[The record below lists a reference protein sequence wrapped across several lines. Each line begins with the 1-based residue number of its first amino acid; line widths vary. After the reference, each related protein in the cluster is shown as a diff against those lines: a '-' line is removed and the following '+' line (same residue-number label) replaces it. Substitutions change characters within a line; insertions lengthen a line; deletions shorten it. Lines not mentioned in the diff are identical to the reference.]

1 MLLQS
6 CAEPNS
12 IKFDFGATA
21 ASDGVLA
28 STFIREPRGKQF
40 AKKICVLNSRT
51 LSEGCANI
59 LQLLGN
65 KFIRC
70 LHLDRLSPVKGKS
83 RQLR

>member
-1 MLLQS
+1 MPLHS

-28 STFIREPRGKQF
+28 SNFIREPHGKQF

-51 LSEGCANI
+51 LSKSESCGLRSYLA
-59 LQLLGN
+59 
-65 KFIRC
+65 
-70 LHLDRLSPVKGKS
+70 VTGKQIHS
-83 RQLR
+83 VFAFRQAFSC